1 MRIKSLRG
9 LLASLAVVSIV
20 LCGQAAPAAT
30 VQDVVNDVSQA
41 TYSNYLDNL
50 LYTGTGDNRGFSGS
64 SPTTQH
70 DAARDNI
77 LSHFNTVGL
86 TGSLDPFTYGSY
98 TGANNVVGVLTGT
111 TRPND
116 IYIVGAHYDSA
127 ENPGADDNASGV
139 AGVME
144 AARVLS
150 QYRFEATIIFIA
162 FDLEE
167 KGLLGSDYYA
177 TNHSGDNILGMISL
191 DMIAYNPDG
200 SHKDE
205 ANIYGRTPS
214 STIKSDLAAA
224 LTAYTDITPVI
235 GGAVDASDHAP
246 FEDEGFQACLLIEY
260 NVWSNPYYHQQTDTV
275 DSAGYIDY
283 AYATQMTAATVG
295 YLTEKAVLVPEPGSM
310 LIMSVSMTFIAIR
323 RRRGR
328 KTGSIR

>member
-1 MRIKSLRG
+1 MRTKSLRG
-9 LLASLAVVSIV
+9 LLASLAVLSIV
-20 LCGQAAPAAT
+20 FYSQAALAAT
-30 VQDVVNDVSQA
+30 VQDVVDDVSQT

-50 LYTGTGDNRGFSGS
+50 LYTGTGDNRGYSGG
-64 SPTTQH
+64 SPTADH
-70 DAARDNI
+70 NAARDNI
-77 LSHFNTVGL
+77 LSFFNGLGL
-86 TGSLDPFTYGSY
+86 TSSLDPFTYGSY
-98 TGANNVVGVLTGT
+98 TGANNVVGVLPGT

-127 ENPGADDNASGV
+127 ENPGADDNASGT

-150 QYRFEATIIFIA
+150 QYQFEATIVFIA

-167 KGLLGSDYYA
+167 KGLIGSSHYVSE
-177 TNHSGDNILGMISL
+177 HSSDNILGMISL

-200 SHKDE
+200 AHRNE
-205 ANIYGRTPS
+205 AYIYGHTES
-214 STIKSDLAAA
+214 GTIKNDLAAA
-224 LTAYTDITPVI
+224 LTTYTSITPVI

-246 FEDEGFQACLLIEY
+246 FESSGFQACLLIEY

-295 YLTEKAVLVPEPGSM
+295 YLADKAVLVPEPCSL
-310 LIMSVSMTFIAIR
+310 LIMSVSMTFAAIR

-328 KTGSIR
+328 KAA